1 MLALAQQIAANQL
14 RELSDDIRL
23 VIIHPNYSQQHVI
36 LSQILDSTPSIYVR
50 FDGMPASVAEL
61 ERQLE
66 DAVREQGMEGSDG
79 SGPMLVLDECDRAPV
94 TVFDEFIGQLIARSE
109 TRRVLI
115 LSRVVPTAVL
125 EDDSLRARTSF
136 LPSDRRL
143 MLWNYAHSETTSS
156 ALLEVRALG
165 AGRVLLNG
173 RPVDDWDGVL
183 PRSLFFYLVD
193 RGMTTRAEIFETFW
207 PTLSVREATNV
218 FHVTKRKISEV
229 LGLDLTVYWSSF
241 YHISPSIQLSYDA
254 ALFSELVQDSA
265 VSEPDE
271 ASLLLRSAI
280 GLYRGEFL
288 SSIGMKWAEKRRQE
302 MLQTYGEALVGLA
315 KANERKTDGRD
326 ALGLYLRAAQTNP
339 QREDLALSVM
349 RIYRELKMNA
359 DALRVYRRLEEELSR
374 SLGVSPAPQLQ
385 ELAAVISSE
394 LAGSDGHR

>member
-14 RELSDDIRL
+14 RNLGDDIKL
-23 VIIHPNYSQQHVI
+23 VIIHPNYFQQHRI
-36 LSQILDSTPSIYVR
+36 LSQILDTMPSVYVR
-50 FDGMPASVAEL
+50 FEGTPASAAEL
-61 ERQLE
+61 HTQLE
-66 DAVREQGMEGSDG
+66 SAVSEQQVEGRYT
-79 SGPMLVLDECDRAPV
+79 LVLDECDRAPLA
-94 TVFDEFIGQLIARSE
+94 VFDEFVSQLLVTARMQ
-109 TRRVLI
+109 RVMI
-115 LSRVVPTAVL
+115 FSRVVPTIVL
-125 EDDSLRARTSF
+125 EDGALRTQTSF

-143 MLWNYAHSETTSS
+143 MLWDYARSETAAST
-156 ALLEVRALG
+156 LLEVRALG

-173 RPVDDWDGVL
+173 KPVDDWDGVL

-207 PTLSVREATNV
+207 PNLSVREATNV

-241 YHISPSIQLSYDA
+241 YHISPNIQLSYDA

-265 VSEPDE
+265 VVEPEE

-288 SSIGMKWAEKRRQE
+288 TSIDMKWAEKRRQE
-302 MLQTYGEALVGLA
+302 LVQTYGEALIGLA
-315 KANERKTDGRD
+315 KVNEHRD
-326 ALGLYLRAAQTNP
+326 DDRNALGLYLRAAQTNP

-359 DALRVYRRLEEELSR
+359 DALTIYHRLQEELNR
-374 SLGVSPAPQLQ
+374 SLGVAPAPQLQ
-385 ELAAVISSE
+385 ELAAEIASEIS
-394 LAGSDGHR
+394 ADRQR